1 MSRKDVTG
9 ILLTLLAL
17 SMSTLVLNVAVKQAK
32 AAPDPWEMPVVYVQ
46 SILLPGPP
54 DKLRVNVAVYNLSN
68 TFYPTDEE
76 WVEGGP
82 LPPYVSGELARYNY
96 SLGNLWA
103 FDIAMSWNPAVLQY
117 VSHVKTAPRNATYG
131 PFRSKGI
138 LATNEPQ
145 IRVQKAADVV
155 NAVAGECRVAYT
167 SLYPAQCFNAPLD
180 AANAFSLT
188 FNVLGA
194 GAYGLS
200 IENASLVV
208 DNIRFPFAQPK
219 IPYRVVL
226 DPDLEPN
233 VGVDAA
239 PRNKDVV
246 GETKAFDTYVLVKN
260 TGTTPK
266 TFDVRVYA
274 GATQVGTASSGA
286 VAAGTQVTVK
296 VACSTTGLVKGVYTI
311 KAQAVAVG
319 GETYTA
325 DNEITQGT
333 IIVTLAGD
341 VDGSKN
347 VNIFD
352 IVKMASGYGAGNQA
366 AANYDPYSDLDNDY
380 KINIF
385 DIVTAAGNYGKSWT

>member
-17 SMSTLVLNVAVKQAK
+17 SMSTLVLNVAVRQAK
-32 AAPDPWEMPVVYVQ
+32 AAPDPWEMPVLYAQ
-46 SILLPGPP
+46 GIYLPGAPP
-54 DKLRVNVAVYNLSN
+54 GTPNKLRVNVAVYNLTN
-68 TFYPTDEE
+68 TFYPTNDE

-82 LPPYVSGELARYNY
+82 LGTYVEGDLARYNY
-96 SLGNLWA
+96 SLGNLYA
-103 FDIAMSWNPAVLQY
+103 FDLTLRWNPAVLSY
-117 VSHVKTAPRNATYG
+117 ISHDKTAPRTAAYQ

-138 LATNEPQ
+138 LNAPV
-145 IRVQKAADVV
+145 VQAEDTVGADS
-155 NAVAGECRVAYT
+155 CRVAY
-167 SLYPAQCFNAPLD
+167 SSQYPAASFNAPLD
-180 AANAFSLT
+180 AANAFSVT
-188 FNVLGA
+188 FAVLAA
-194 GAYGLS
+194 GDYGIAL
-200 IENASLVV
+200 EDVSLVV
-208 DNIRFPFAQPK
+208 DNIAFPSAQPMV
-219 IPYRVVL
+219 PYRVVL

-246 GETKAFDTYVLVKN
+246 GETKAFDTYALVKN
-260 TGTTPK
+260 TGASAR
-266 TFDVRVYA
+266 TFDVKIYA
-274 GATQVGTASSGA
+274 GATQVGTASSGS
-286 VAAGTQVTVK
+286 VAPGTAVTVK
-296 VACSTTGLVKGVYTI
+296 VACSTTGLAKGTYTL

-319 GETYTA
+319 GETYTT
-325 DNEITQGT
+325 DNEITQGS

-352 IVKMASGYGAGNQA
+352 IVKMASGYGAVNQA
-366 AANYDPYSDLDNDY
+366 ATNYDPYSDLDNDY